1 MGVYPPQG
9 TGLASELVL
18 PALIPNVGE
27 ITGTAYSGTVP
38 ATLGFSTYDTTGT
51 LQSALMLYY
60 EGAIFPGYLQS
71 DSGNL
76 YFGNSQASP
85 VGTRFGWTYMGHIG
99 GTANTGTTPGI
110 LNFYTASASPTAHPT
125 DVQWLGVSGRTWSSY
140 VDPATAA
147 VYRIIDGSTSV
158 VYLSL
163 DSRKTTDNVN
173 TFTITSPAPTITS
186 ASTTTYSLWNAVAY
200 TLTLEGGVS
209 VTGLQGLQSFI
220 GVPTVAATSTT
231 TVATASTL
239 FIAGAPVAG
248 AGVTITNTYALLIGA
263 GGALG
268 LTGSTSG
275 VFSMTPAATT
285 TSYTVTWPAAQA
297 SGTQLLQN
305 DGAGNLSWATVAWSA
320 LTKPTANLSLSMAT
334 YTTTWATTSTAWAAG
349 TNSMF
354 SITSSGANANT
365 GVTVQGLNISVTNT
379 NATSGTNTAL
389 ALSASGATTNNYAIN
404 VGAGYIYSVS
414 SIWSIGNPS
423 GASSAM
429 AYGYQA
435 LNVSTGSGN
444 AAFGYQTLYSNTTG
458 WNNSAFGYQAL
469 YSNTTGGYN
478 SAFGNLALYS
488 NTTGLYNSAFGYQTL
503 YLNTTGSNN
512 SAFGYQ
518 ALYSNTTGLY
528 NYAFGYQT
536 LYLNTTGGYNSAFGY
551 IALFSNTTGG
561 YNSAFGYQALFSNT
575 TGGYNS
581 AFGNLALGQF
591 NNTASSNTYLNAFGY
606 KAGYNYTG
614 AEANNIVIGYN
625 LGVLGESN
633 MLRIGNPAIGATY
646 GQIALP
652 MLNLTALGVP
662 GIYGT
667 PGLSVNLGTTA
678 TQICTFTPPATGMY
692 SVRLAISCKTA
703 STVTIT
709 ISYTDP
715 NAGTITN
722 QSIYSKALSA
732 GQTDTLEFNVTAT
745 SASAIVVNGT
755 DSVAL
760 GDAYVSGQVERLQ

>member
-320 LTKPTANLSLSMAT
+320 LTNPTANLSLSMAT

-458 WNNSAFGYQAL
+458 WNNSAFGYRTLYSNTTGSGNAAFGGVAL
-469 YSNTTGGYN
+469 YSNTTG
-478 SAFGNLALYS
+478 
-488 NTTGLYNSAFGYQTL
+488 
-503 YLNTTGSNN
+503 SNN
-512 SAFGYQ
+512 SPFGYQ
-518 ALYSNTTGLY
+518 ALYSNTTGL
-528 NYAFGYQT
+528 
-536 LYLNTTGGYNSAFGY
+536 
-551 IALFSNTTGG
+551 
-561 YNSAFGYQALFSNT
+561 
-575 TGGYNS
+575 YNS

-652 MLNLTALGVP
+652 MLNLAALGVP

>member
-320 LTKPTANLSLSMAT
+320 LTNPTANLSLSMAT

-458 WNNSAFGYQAL
+458 WNNSAFGYRTL
-469 YSNTTGGYN
+469 YSNTTGSGN
-478 SAFGNLALYS
+478 AAFGGVALYS
-488 NTTGLYNSAFGYQTL
+488 
-503 YLNTTGSNN
+503 NTTGSNN

-518 ALYSNTTGLY
+518 ALYSNTTGL
-528 NYAFGYQT
+528 
-536 LYLNTTGGYNSAFGY
+536 
-551 IALFSNTTGG
+551 
-561 YNSAFGYQALFSNT
+561 
-575 TGGYNS
+575 YNS

-652 MLNLTALGVP
+652 MLNLAALGVP

>member
-76 YFGNSQASP
+76 YFGDSQASP
-85 VGTRFGWTYMGHIG
+85 VGTRVGWTYMGHIG

-320 LTKPTANLSLSMAT
+320 LTNPTANLSLSMAT

-458 WNNSAFGYQAL
+458 SNNSAFGYRTL
-469 YSNTTGGYN
+469 YS
-478 SAFGNLALYS
+478 S
-488 NTTGLYNSAFGYQTL
+488 TTGLYNSAFGGVAL
-503 YLNTTGSNN
+503 YSNTAGGYN

-528 NYAFGYQT
+528 N
-536 LYLNTTGGYNSAFGY
+536 SAFGY
-551 IALFSNTTGG
+551 I
-561 YNSAFGYQALFSNT
+561 ALFSNT

-652 MLNLTALGVP
+652 MLNLAALGVP

>member
-320 LTKPTANLSLSMAT
+320 LTNPTANLSLSMAT

-458 WNNSAFGYQAL
+458 WNNSAFGYRTL
-469 YSNTTGGYN
+469 YSNTTGSGN
-478 SAFGNLALYS
+478 AAFGDVALYS
-488 NTTGLYNSAFGYQTL
+488 NTTGL
-503 YLNTTGSNN
+503 
-512 SAFGYQ
+512 
-518 ALYSNTTGLY
+518 
-528 NYAFGYQT
+528 
-536 LYLNTTGGYNSAFGY
+536 
-551 IALFSNTTGG
+551 
-561 YNSAFGYQALFSNT
+561 
-575 TGGYNS
+575 YNS

-652 MLNLTALGVP
+652 MLNLAALGVP